1 MSSASFIQEPY
12 PSTFLFYREEF
23 NDLYDNIELCF
34 IEDPYKIFAI
44 FVDDKRTYFIH
55 RDVLRYMIKILRF
68 SKEDLKEY
76 FCWRFEFQ
84 ICGINY
90 EKTADVEGLE
100 FFDDSD
106 VEDTKITQMNKIY
119 FLENIVVKTCLN
131 DSERIEKNLRI
142 LSLIF
147 EQ

>member
-1 MSSASFIQEPY
+1 
-12 PSTFLFYREEF
+12 
-23 NDLYDNIELCF
+23 
-34 IEDPYKIFAI
+34 
-44 FVDDKRTYFIH
+44 
-55 RDVLRYMIKILRF
+55 MIKILRF